1 MWLLSSYQG
10 VVNLSAT
17 NYMHSGG
24 SATNYTYKL
33 RSGGSATNYIYK
45 LRTTNYIYKSGIYIA
60 TQIIYNILM
69 LINLGKKILKK

>member
-45 LRTTNYIYKSGIYIA
+45 SGIYIA
-60 TQIIYNILM
+60 TQIIYNKFIGVL
-69 LINLGKKILKK
+69 LSIRVAFTQTF